1 MRRSI
6 AAFCLTLSL
15 LLFTVLAGAEAPI
28 TVNPE
33 SAPGTAAET
42 AALADAVV
50 RETLGNTEITSRF
63 ADEVTAAAGT
73 VPCESYADIPLTVYT
88 LSHGGKEMRFLK
100 ETLGEADESGQYPL
114 YITLHGGGG
123 GPEEINND
131 QWIEMFY
138 YYRESVDN
146 GIYVSVRGVSDT
158 WDLHF
163 REETYPLL
171 DALITYMAVTEHADR
186 NRVYLLGF
194 SAGGDGVYQLAP
206 RLADRFAAVN
216 MSSGHP
222 NGVSLVNVANCPIC
236 LQAGIRDYYSESA
249 KRSVRCAEFEKTLEG
264 YRDRYGFGYEHQVWI
279 HVPEG
284 HNYYDFTDTQSIV
297 LADPEEFAEKEEA
310 EDMLTAMLQATQ
322 EHLET
327 DHISD
332 LSYWIIGDNEAY
344 DEAVTG
350 LVSSTFG
357 LELAEANT
365 NAVRWVSQYVRNP
378 APPEVVWDLGTRA
391 ASREITSWYWLEAE
405 PSVNEGIIRASFDRG
420 SNTYTVAP
428 DDAVNGDFAILFLA
442 GMVDTGRPVTVVT
455 PEGEY
460 TLQVNP
466 SEETALESF
475 TERMDPDMVCIGKIR
490 YSELK

>member
-1 MRRSI
+1 MKRRI
-6 AAFCLTLSL
+6 AAFGLTLSL
-15 LLFTVLAGAEAPI
+15 LLLTAQAGAEAPVV
-28 TVNPE
+28 VNPD
-33 SAPGTAAET
+33 SAPATAAET
-42 AALADAVV
+42 AAMADAVL
-50 RETLGNTEITSRF
+50 RETMENPEILSRF
-63 ADEVTAAAGT
+63 TDEVTVAT
-73 VPCESYADIPLTVYT
+73 EVIPSESYADVQLPVHT
-88 LSHGGKEMRFLK
+88 LSRGGKKLRFLK

-123 GPEEINND
+123 APEEFNND
-131 QWIEMFY
+131 QWLEMFY
-138 YYRESVDN
+138 YYRAGVEN

-171 DALITYMAVTEHADR
+171 DALITYMTAAEHADP

-236 LQAGIRDYYSESA
+236 LQTGIRDYYSESA
-249 KRSVRCAEFEKTLEG
+249 RRSLRCAEFEKTLDD
-264 YRDRYGFGYEHQVWI
+264 YREKYGSGYEHRVWI

-284 HNYYDFTDTQSIV
+284 HNYVDYEDTRSTV
-297 LADPEEFAEKEEA
+297 LADPEAFAEREEA
-310 EDMLTAMLQATQ
+310 EDMLTAMLQVTQ
-322 EHLET
+322 EQLGT
-327 DHISD
+327 DDIGD
-332 LSYWIIGDNEAY
+332 LSYWPCGNNEEF
-344 DEAVTG
+344 DEAVTR
-350 LVSSTFG
+350 LVSGVFG

-378 APPEVVWDLGTRA
+378 VPPEVVWDLGTRA
-391 ASREITSWYWLEAE
+391 AGRELTSWYWLEAD
-405 PSVNEGIIRASFDRG
+405 PSVNAGTIRGSFDSAG
-420 SNTYTVAP
+420 NTYTVVP
-428 DDAVNGDFAILFLA
+428 DEEVNGDFAILFLA

-466 SEETALESF
+466 SEEMIRESF
-475 TERMDPDMVCIGKIR
+475 LERMDPDMVCVGKIR